1 MNRIVTTEDV
11 TKSDGTVIAAGSTGK
26 VFSFNRD
33 TSNFSANM
41 DSGEY
46 VFLKAWEFDY
56 EQETV

>member
-11 TKSDGTVIAAGSTGK
+11 IKSDGTVIAAGSTGK
-26 VFSFNRD
+26 VFGFNRNS
-33 TSNFSANM
+33 SNFSATM